1 MISNIRLLRLVHR
14 NPLDGIPFPASGR
27 WRTHSENIFMD
38 VSHLRCGGVCF
49 ASISGGTEKLSA
61 LAEAWAIQ
69 RDHLSGGIC
78 RRRADS
84 SGNRRLPLGLWE
96 QSPFRS
102 GVNPSGL
109 RAALGSL
116 GVFFRGGQLAS
127 GKERRIGVGH
137 CSSD

>member
-1 MISNIRLLRLVHR
+1 MTKRFLIFGCLGWCIEILWTGFHSLLLG
-14 NPLDGIPFPASGR
+14 DGAL
-27 WRTHSENIFMD
+27 TAKTY
-38 VSHLRCGGVCF
+38 LRCGGVCF

>member
-1 MISNIRLLRLVHR
+1 MTKRFLIFGCLGWCIEILWTGFHSLLLG
-14 NPLDGIPFPASGR
+14 DGALTAKTYLWMFPIYGAAA
-27 WRTHSENIFMD
+27 
-38 VSHLRCGGVCF
+38 F
-49 ASISGGTEKLSA
+49 ASPLFLAA